1 MADIS
6 KIQLPNGSEY
16 NIKDN
21 NAVRSSQTKQVFVQD
36 TTPTGSVDG
45 DIWVDLSEDSIP
57 FSNGEG
63 F

>member
-1 MADIS
+1 MADII

-21 NAVRSSQTKQVFVQD
+21 NAVRSPQTKQVFVQG
-36 TTPTGSVDG
+36 TTPSDSVDG

>member
-1 MADIS
+1 MADII

-21 NAVRSSQTKQVFVQD
+21 NAVRSPQTKQVFVQG